1 MGRTLKP
8 LVVISRC
15 LCGERCRYDGDVI
28 RDKSIE
34 KLKPF
39 IRVVKVCPEVEMG
52 LPVPRPPI
60 KIFSQGKKLR
70 VIQLAMGKDFT
81 SKLVNFSKKFLD
93 QLKEVDGFILKSRSP
108 SCGLKK
114 VKIYPSTKDL
124 AKFTYGKGFFA
135 KAVLERF
142 PRLAIQ
148 DEDTLSSL
156 KEQKKFLRKLST
168 SPRFKKRQKQ
178 QKIHR

>member
-1 MGRTLKP
+1 
-8 LVVISRC
+8 
-15 LCGERCRYDGDVI
+15 
-28 RDKSIE
+28 
-34 KLKPF
+34 
-39 IRVVKVCPEVEMG
+39 
-52 LPVPRPPI
+52 
-60 KIFSQGKKLR
+60 
-70 VIQLAMGKDFT
+70 
-81 SKLVNFSKKFLD
+81 
-93 QLKEVDGFILKSRSP
+93 
-108 SCGLKK
+108 LKK